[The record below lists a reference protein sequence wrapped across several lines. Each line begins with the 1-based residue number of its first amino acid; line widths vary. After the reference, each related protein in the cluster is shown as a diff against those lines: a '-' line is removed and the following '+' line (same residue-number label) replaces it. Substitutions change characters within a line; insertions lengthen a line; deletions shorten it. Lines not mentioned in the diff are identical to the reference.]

1 MARPVKEDT
10 GSGEG
15 AKGPAGGTAGAPAGL
30 ALDRTPPRPHFRFRG
45 GNRRCRPAPTPSLA
59 SLRRADKGTR
69 DSPNQ
74 VSRTRLAGGGYSH
87 AGPRLPRT
95 CRSPGSGSG
104 PGPRPPA
111 PGGGGDPA
119 SPRGRPATSGRRALV
134 RGRPIGNQCQA
145 SPAAAAGP
153 RSGCGVGCVAWPGFP
168 GWGWCPA
175 LREVALRWF
184 R

>member
-15 AKGPAGGTAGAPAGL
+15 AKGPAGGTAGGPAGL

-45 GNRRCRPAPTPSLA
+45 GNRRSRPAPTPSPA

-95 CRSPGSGSG
+95 CRSPGSGSR

-111 PGGGGDPA
+111 EAVTRLLPEAALPPPGGGPSCAADQ
-119 SPRGRPATSGRRALV
+119 SETSVRRPRRL
-134 RGRPIGNQCQA
+134 QQF
-145 SPAAAAGP
+145 
-153 RSGCGVGCVAWPGFP
+153 SGCKVD
-168 GWGWCPA
+168 
-175 LREVALRWF
+175 
-184 R
+184 